1 MNFANCWL
9 TGSDI
14 DPGVD
19 CRRRRRRL
27 QEPRRPRGCFSD
39 AASKRISFDIFW
51 SYILSRIWDSST
63 GRRDHIFC
71 QMKNTGSRA
80 ESYTLNDKYIGV

>member
-19 CRRRRRRL
+19 AGGGGDVCRNLGDLEDASLTRRL
-27 QEPRRPRGCFSD
+27 
-39 AASKRISFDIFW
+39 IFFGLK
-51 SYILSRIWDSST
+51 SIIWESST
-63 GRRDHIFC
+63 RRRDHIFC
-71 QMKNTGSRA
+71 QMKKTGSRA